1 MKCETDWLQFGSRF
15 RRNCEGV
22 AAVEFAITAPL
33 FGLLIVGIAT
43 VALNITERSNVREAI
58 RAGAHAVMNGEEDL
72 AVVQQIVVY
81 ALGDESDAISVN
93 VGRTL
98 RCDGVA
104 NIAQICAS
112 GGIPEEFITINLST
126 DQDVSLQ
133 NGSDIHESI
142 EVRIK

>member
-1 MKCETDWLQFGSRF
+1 MTIEAGSFRLASRF

-43 VALNITERSNVREAI
+43 IALDIKERSNAREAI

-72 AVVQQIVVY
+72 TIVQQVVVY
-81 ALGDESDAISVN
+81 ALGDESDTISVN
-93 VGRTL
+93 VTRAA
-98 RCDGVA
+98 RCDGTA
-104 NIAQICAS
+104 TTSETCSDGSAPQ
-112 GGIPEEFITINLST
+112 EFITIDLNT
-126 DQDVSLQ
+126 AADAVLQ
-133 NGSDIHESI
+133 GSSDIQDSI